1 MGRMLRQ
8 LAADEWEADR
18 MRPMH
23 EQFLT
28 AIAEERR
35 RISSRRG
42 FLTGTAKVTGGS
54 ALAMAFAGVPGARGL
69 RGA

>member
-1 MGRMLRQ
+1 MGRMLWQ

-23 EQFLT
+23 EQFLA
-28 AIAEERR
+28 AIADERR

-42 FLTGTAKVTGGS
+42 FLAGTAKVAGS
-54 ALAMAFAGVPGARGL
+54 GALAMAFAGVP
-69 RGA
+69 